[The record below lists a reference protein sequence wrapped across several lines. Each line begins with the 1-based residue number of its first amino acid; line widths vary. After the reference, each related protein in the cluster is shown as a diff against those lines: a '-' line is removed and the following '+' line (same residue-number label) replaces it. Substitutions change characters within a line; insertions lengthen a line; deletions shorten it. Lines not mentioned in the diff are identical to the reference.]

1 MSSIPNILTINE
13 KPKMPVHIDVIPL
26 TTLYNNNTTNTN
38 TTILHN
44 TVNALNIRN
53 NLNLDDTKINNIDK
67 NNSSPD
73 TEINNIDKNNIDKNN
88 IDKNN
93 IDKINGDTSSNLFYD
108 VLHVFYD
115 VYSYGRTLIENNYIN
130 FSTID
135 DFNLVYPNIYIG
147 NYSTTTNLQLLQDIG
162 ITHIISIIPKFNPPF
177 PDLFTYLFF
186 SAYDDQKQNIKQYFN
201 TSNEFITKAVR
212 NKGKVLIHCMAGR
225 SRSVTLFL
233 AFLIHIIHGN
243 INQND
248 INIYS
253 NTNDCNDVCNEIE
266 YKKLCNNN
274 STSSNSPKNIN
285 NTTNNTT
292 TNNTTNNTT
301 NFTIEKITQIN
312 YQLPKLTNKYSD
324 FIVYK
329 KSTMIDE
336 VNELIN
342 KYALIQKELSL
353 FIDGNYTQE
362 HKKKLTTILFKS
374 LLNYITKYRPQANVN
389 SNFITQLID
398 NI

>member
-13 KPKMPVHIDVIPL
+13 KPKIPVHIDVIPL
-26 TTLYNNNTTNTN
+26 TTLYNNNTTNTNTNTNTTN

-53 NLNLDDTKINNIDK
+53 NLNLDDTIKVNVNVNIDK

-73 TEINNIDKNNIDKNN
+73 TEINNIDRNNIDT
-88 IDKNN
+88 
-93 IDKINGDTSSNLFYD
+93 INGDTSSNLFYD

-147 NYSTTTNLQLLQDIG
+147 NYSTTTNLQLLQSIG

-177 PDLFTYLFF
+177 PDLFTYLYF

-201 TSNEFITKAVR
+201 TSNEFIKQVLR

-248 INIYS
+248 VNIYS
-253 NTNDCNDVCNEIE
+253 NTNDCNDVCNEME

-274 STSSNSPKNIN
+274 SSNSSNSSNSN
-285 NTTNNTT
+285 NSTNSTNT
-292 TNNTTNNTT
+292 
-301 NFTIEKITQIN
+301 TIEKITQIN
-312 YQLPKLTNKYSD
+312 YQLPKLSNKYSD
-324 FIVYK
+324 FILYK
-329 KSTMIDE
+329 KSIMIDE

-342 KYALIQKELSL
+342 KYALIQKELNL
-353 FIDGNYTQE
+353 FIDGNYTHE
-362 HKKKLTTILFKS
+362 YKKKLTTTLFTS
-374 LLNYITKYRPQANVN
+374 LLNYITKYRPQTNVN